1 MNCWMMKKIIT
12 KNAEETKKLGMGIA
26 DKFQG
31 GEIICLEG
39 DLGAGKTTFSQ
50 GLLQGLGAEGPYTSP
65 TFVVMKEYK
74 TKSRN
79 IYHIDAYRINKED
92 VLELG
97 WEELVADKS
106 NVIILE
112 WPEKIKKII
121 PENSLWIKF
130 RHLDKNKREII
141 YRPFVNKISKKI

>member
-12 KNAEETKKLGMGIA
+12 KNAEETKKLGMEIA

-79 IYHIDAYRINKED
+79 VYHIDAYRINKED

>member
-1 MNCWMMKKIIT
+1 MMKKIIT
-12 KNAEETKKLGMGIA
+12 KNAEETKKLGMEIA

-79 IYHIDAYRINKED
+79 VYHIDAYRINKED